1 MFKPFLVISALA
13 LIGVSAH
20 FQEAQKPAESAPPPP
35 AAVKPIP
42 PQVKTTPESLAH
54 AKKMYGYDCAMCHG
68 ADGAGKGD
76 VAAQMKL
83 TMTDLTDPSVLK
95 AKSDS
100 DLFALI
106 RDGKGQMPAEGDR
119 GKPDDLWSMVAY
131 VRSLSSKT
139 ASAAQPH

>member
-1 MFKPFLVISALA
+1 
-13 LIGVSAH
+13 
-20 FQEAQKPAESAPPPP
+20 
-35 AAVKPIP
+35 
-42 PQVKTTPESLAH
+42 
-54 AKKMYGYDCAMCHG
+54 MYGYDCAMCHG

-83 TMTDLTDPSVLK
+83 TMTDLTDPAVLK
-95 AKSDS
+95 DKTDN
-100 DLFALI
+100 DLFTLI

-139 ASAAQPH
+139 ATAAGQPH